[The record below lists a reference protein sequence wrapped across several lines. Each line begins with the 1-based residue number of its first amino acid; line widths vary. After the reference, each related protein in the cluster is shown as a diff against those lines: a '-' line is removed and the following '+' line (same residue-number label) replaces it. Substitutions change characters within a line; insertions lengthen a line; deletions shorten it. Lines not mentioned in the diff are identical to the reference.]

1 MGPQVSHPRGLGEGR
16 AGFAVTWFQGA
27 TWAEMIP
34 ACESLFRALE
44 PSCPGRR
51 RGLPGTLAPGPGRS
65 DRSPYFLFFSVPSFY
80 FPVPGKKEPCLQG
93 EAEKMVSKLFGK

>member
-16 AGFAVTWFQGA
+16 AGCTVTWFQGA
-27 TWAEMIP
+27 TSAEMIP
-34 ACESLFRALE
+34 ACESLFRASE

-51 RGLPGTLAPGPGRS
+51 WGLPGTLAPGPGRS
-65 DRSPYFLFFSVPSFY
+65 DQSSYFLFFSVASFY
-80 FPVPGKKEPCLQG
+80 FPIPGKKEPCLQG